1 MAVWYQVEKTEE
13 GLQQFLESNCEFHD
27 YRIERV
33 DYHAAEDY
41 TDVYLAYDT
50 GTEGV
55 LIRFLGMIRLTIPL
69 GRLYAG
75 AWLSGTTVFVSER
88 NSIVWIPEEDCDD
101 PGTEEEC
108 ERIMLHYGWI
118 EAEEIC
124 WAVTDAEGNPVEM
137 PADRMSSKSENVPN
151 MMNHKRQMIWNCR
164 CVDN

>member
-101 PGTEEEC
+101 PGTEEER
-108 ERIMLHYGWI
+108 ERIMLHYSWI

-124 WAVTDAEGNPVEM
+124 WAVTDAEGSPVEM
-137 PADRMSSKSENVPN
+137 PADRIDKSI
-151 MMNHKRQMIWNCR
+151 QQL
-164 CVDN
+164 

>member
-75 AWLSGTTVFVSER
+75 AWRAHHATLRLDRGGGNMLGRHGRGGKSG
-88 NSIVWIPEEDCDD
+88 
-101 PGTEEEC
+101 
-108 ERIMLHYGWI
+108 
-118 EAEEIC
+118 
-124 WAVTDAEGNPVEM
+124 GN
-137 PADRMSSKSENVPN
+137 AGGQD
-151 MMNHKRQMIWNCR
+151 
-164 CVDN
+164 

>member
-1 MAVWYQVEKTEE
+1 MHIWLKYWNSCVQAGFSSGCCIFATWHQ
-13 GLQQFLESNCEFHD
+13 LQLSQNG
-27 YRIERV
+27 V
-33 DYHAAEDY
+33 D
-41 TDVYLAYDT
+41 LAYDT

-101 PGTEEEC
+101 PGTEEER

-124 WAVTDAEGNPVEM
+124 WAVPDAEGNPVEM
-137 PADRMSSKSENVPN
+137 PADRIDKSI
-151 MMNHKRQMIWNCR
+151 QQL
-164 CVDN
+164 

>member
-75 AWLSGTTVFVSER
+75 AWLSGTTVFAR
-88 NSIVWIPEEDCDD
+88 K
-101 PGTEEEC
+101 
-108 ERIMLHYGWI
+108 
-118 EAEEIC
+118 EIRLSGFRKKTVMIL
-124 WAVTDAEGNPVEM
+124 A
-137 PADRMSSKSENVPN
+137 RKKSANASCY
-151 MMNHKRQMIWNCR
+151 ITAG
-164 CVDN
+164 

>member
-101 PGTEEEC
+101 PGTEEER
-108 ERIMLHYGWI
+108 ERIMLHYSWI
-118 EAEEIC
+118 EAEKIC

-137 PADRMSSKSENVPN
+137 PADRIDKSI
-151 MMNHKRQMIWNCR
+151 QQL
-164 CVDN
+164 

>member
-13 GLQQFLESNCEFHD
+13 GLQQFLKSNCEFHD

-75 AWLSGTTVFVSER
+75 AWLSGTTVFLSLR
-88 NSIVWIPEEDCDD
+88 TISATSP
-101 PGTEEEC
+101 
-108 ERIMLHYGWI
+108 
-118 EAEEIC
+118 AKK
-124 WAVTDAEGNPVEM
+124 VTFLM
-137 PADRMSSKSENVPN
+137 PFISAFSSAFLTALSTISMP
-151 MMNHKRQMIWNCR
+151 
-164 CVDN
+164 